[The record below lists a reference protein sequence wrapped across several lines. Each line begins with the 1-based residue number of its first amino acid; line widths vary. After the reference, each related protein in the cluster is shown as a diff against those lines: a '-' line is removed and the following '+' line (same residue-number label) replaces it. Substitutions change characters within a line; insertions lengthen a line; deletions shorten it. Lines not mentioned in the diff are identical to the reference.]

1 MLGDEP
7 GQALA
12 LPPRRS
18 DPWIGIVKPCQGCV
32 QKLVSGRSVRTGA
45 LSPCLGGHLHRVPRA
60 AERRS
65 IAEIKLVQALNGHVV
80 EEGCR
85 ENIDSLRNF
94 RFPLPDQLST
104 EKPSSTFI
112 SADSKND
119 FLGARIVSFVIPKG
133 GLNGKRIKPGFSS
146 LFLAKTCARD
156 CKLKY
161 LDHLSTERPGKLCVA
176 TYRVLTGDTTL
187 LVRSCSQGHEHRSIN
202 EAMPGLDTIPSSVNV
217 WHTGLHRSVDTDGSL
232 LTNFDAS
239 AFGEFRRRSNT
250 YANKHEISRRFKSV
264 RIANKQ
270 FSVLQFVD
278 RLDLPS
284 AE

>member
-133 GLNGKRIKPGFSS
+133 GLNRKGIKPGFSS
-146 LFLAKTCARD
+146 LFIPKTCARNR
-156 CKLKY
+156 KLKY
-161 LDHLSTERPGKLCVA
+161 LDHLSTERPGKMRVT
-176 TYRVLTGDTTL
+176 TYRVLTGDPPL
-187 LVRSCSQGHEHRSIN
+187 LVGSSSQRHERRSIK
-202 EAMPGLDTIPSSVNV
+202 EAMPGLDTIASGVNV
-217 WHTGLHRSVDTDGSL
+217 WHTCLHRSIDTDGSL
-232 LTNFDAS
+232 ITSFDAGG
-239 AFGEFRRRSNT
+239 FGELRRRSNT
-250 YANKHEISRRFKSV
+250 YANKYEISR
-264 RIANKQ
+264 
-270 FSVLQFVD
+270 
-278 RLDLPS
+278 
-284 AE
+284 